1 MKNIDDIIDM
11 LQQQQPAI
19 SNPDELTD
27 RIMDALPDE
36 LTDRIVDALPDS
48 GRPTAK
54 PARRIRLYI
63 TAAMAVA
70 ASILLLI
77 VLNTRQPMTDDGMQT
92 TAQGDTHPTP
102 QVSQASQ
109 PMPQPSH
116 PSPLTSEPP
125 AHSRVLPAEKV
136 AQRITDIKLVE
147 QHAAVTTADSLDYYI
162 SRLEAQLADIRD
174 SCYEARVEHLMRVDD
189 RLQRLVNQLVLE
201 GIIAD
206 TLYNTAQ
213 TE

>member
-1 MKNIDDIIDM
+1 MKKIDDIIDM

-19 SNPDELTD
+19 SNPEELTD

-36 LTDRIVDALPDS
+36 LTDRIVDALPTN

-92 TAQGDTHPTP
+92 TAQGDTHPSPLT
-102 QVSQASQ
+102 
-109 PMPQPSH
+109 SH

-147 QHAAVTTADSLDYYI
+147 QHAAATTADSLDYYI